1 MTPKLPIPE
10 LKDTLARYQEWVK
23 PLLDEQTFEQTQQ
36 QIADFVEREGRLLQ
50 TDLQQFASTLSH
62 GNWLIEAWL
71 EAYLSERRALPLA
84 SNVGFELN
92 RKGASLAQWVYALS
106 AVCADWRHGRIT
118 VPKSFSGEPVCMVQ
132 WKVLQGSMRTA
143 CAECDE
149 YHFAEDSRTIGILKN
164 GFYFRLPVLDEEGE
178 AYHPDYFKAA
188 LQRLESFQ
196 TANPYPVAVPSFL
209 GSKQMAAVCNRLAE
223 NPDNAR
229 LLDDIGQDLFHV
241 SLNDT
246 GNSDAEQNL
255 AAATFQAQQ
264 SVWCYKPIT
273 LWHNRSDG
281 GLVLHCEHTWPDGG
295 AIIGILQHAQGY
307 LQHTEGK
314 MPSEIDLQ
322 PQSWQLPGDL
332 AELWPQ
338 WQQAYAKV
346 ASTYGCRIIEPAK
359 IPYPR
364 KGISTDALMQFV
376 LQYAQLAVFGQVRNT
391 YEAVDVSHFQSGR
404 TECVRPVSEASVA
417 FVAALHHNEASAD
430 LFQTA
435 LAEHKARIKAC
446 KTGHGINRHLLGL
459 KLMAVKRGM
468 RPEIFEG
475 KAYQTITE
483 DFFSTSTIGGNQTV
497 CRFAFAPT
505 SRSGFGV
512 NYTITDHGWEFVL
525 CYEQEQESKA
535 ELLAAAIEDGCRR
548 LADWMEGH
556 IQAV

>member
-1 MTPKLPIPE
+1 M
-10 LKDTLARYQEWVK
+10 D
-23 PLLDEQTFEQTQQ
+23 
-36 QIADFVEREGRLLQ
+36 
-50 TDLQQFASTLSH
+50 
-62 GNWLIEAWL
+62 
-71 EAYLSERRALPLA
+71 ERRPLPLA

-92 RKGASLAQWVYALS
+92 CKGASLAQWIYALS
-106 AVCADWRHGRIT
+106 AVCADWRHGRIA
-118 VPKSFSGEPVCMVQ
+118 VPQSFSGEPVCMAQ
-132 WKVLQGSMRTA
+132 WKVLQGSVRIA
-143 CAECDE
+143 HADCDE
-149 YHFAEDSRTIGILKN
+149 YRFAEDSRTIGILKN

-178 AYHPDYFKAA
+178 AYHPDYFEEA
-188 LQRLESFQ
+188 LQKLEGFQ

-209 GSKQMAAVCNRLAE
+209 GSKQMAAVCGRLAE
-223 NPDNAR
+223 NPDNAQ

-255 AAATFQAQQ
+255 AVATFQTRQ

-273 LWHNRSDG
+273 LWYNRSG
-281 GLVLHCEHTWPDGG
+281 SGLVLHCEHTWPDGG
-295 AIIGILQHAQGY
+295 AIVGILQHAAGY

-322 PQSWQLPGDL
+322 PQSWRLTDDL

-338 WQQAYAKV
+338 WRQAYAK
-346 ASTYGCRIIEPAK
+346 AAAAYGCRIIEPAK
-359 IPYPR
+359 IPHPH

-391 YEAVDVSHFQSGR
+391 YEAVDVSHFQRGR
-404 TECVRPVSEASVA
+404 TECVRPVSEGSVA
-417 FVAALHHNEASAD
+417 FVTALCRNEASVN
-430 LFQTA
+430 LFQAA

-505 SRSGFGV
+505 SRPGFGI
-512 NYTITDHGWEFVL
+512 NYTITDNGWEFVL
-525 CYEQEQESKA
+525 CYEIEQESRA
-535 ELLAAAIEDGCRR
+535 ELLAAAIEEGSRR
-548 LADWMEGH
+548 LADWMEAH